1 VTPPVVNVII
11 AWSKRTVTG
20 VDLIPGLFRTLLNQI
35 VLPLGIAAL
44 LKFALSVLVSTH
56 PPVGVGVAVGI
67 GVAVWIGVAV

>member
-1 VTPPVVNVII
+1 VNVII

-20 VDLIPGLFRTLLNQI
+20 VDLIPGFFRTLLNQI
-35 VLPLGIAAL
+35 VLPLGIGAL
-44 LKFALSVLVSTH
+44 LKFVLSVLVSTH

>member
-1 VTPPVVNVII
+1 MPPAVNVII

-20 VDLIPGLFRTLLNQI
+20 VDLSPAPFRTLLNQI
-35 VLPLGIAAL
+35 VLPLGIGVL